1 VAQSDNFDLRGFNR
15 RNEGEPPKE
24 TPVGDLSHLRE
35 AAAHNKVPLIAAR
48 KPAPDMEAARALAH
62 KLQNASNTRQAVGR
76 GRGMGTTGTSPRRSG
91 AAIGGGG
98 VGGVSPMTQS
108 LMKAKSVMRAAMLG
122 KYDLGELK
130 DQVEDLQNDPN
141 IDLNTFKGVMQEV
154 VKQAQNTPAHTVPGG
169 SVGISRGTGPDRM
182 SQEAF
187 AAGEERQQANLKPG
201 ETLEAEG
208 AGAYKVKLPDTVQEP
223 LPGGKAAEQP
233 KPAPEAKESE
243 YQKAQYESANQS
255 YRQAEEDE
263 KQAKSKLETG
273 TDAEGNK
280 IDPNDTNTQ
289 QWKDYQH
296 AVQVAGQ
303 RQNEFLNMQKGLPG
317 GPNAQSNAPTP
328 AAAPTPNPQNP
339 YPQRTMMPPGGA
351 APPPVVPGQ
360 AQASAAQPAPAPV
373 AAPGIATPQSPAAVH
388 PVTGAK
394 YPEGS
399 VLHSPSTGK
408 MFKVTN
414 GQILPYQ
421 PPANPLPAPP
431 GA

>member
-1 VAQSDNFDLRGFNR
+1 MAQSDNFGLRGFNR

-24 TPVGDLSHLRE
+24 TPVNDLSNLR
-35 AAAHNKVPLIAAR
+35 AAAAAKKVPLIAAR
-48 KPAPDMEAARALAH
+48 KSAPDVEAARALANR
-62 KLQNASNTRQAVGR
+62 LQNASNTRQAVGR

-108 LMKAKSVMRAAMLG
+108 LAKAKSVMQAAMLG

-141 IDLNTFKGVMQEV
+141 IDLNTFKGIMQEV
-154 VKQAQNTPAHTVPGG
+154 VKQAQNTPTHTIPGG
-169 SVGISRGTGPDRM
+169 SVSISQGGGPDRM

-223 LPGGKAAEQP
+223 LPGDKAAEQP
-233 KPAPEAKESE
+233 TPAPEAKESE
-243 YQKAQYESANQS
+243 YQKAQYESAEQA
-255 YRQAEEDE
+255 YRQALEDE
-263 KQAKSKLETG
+263 KEAKSKLETG

-280 IDPNDTNTQ
+280 IDPNDTDTQ
-289 QWKDYQH
+289 QWKDHQRM
-296 AVQVAGQ
+296 AQVVGQ
-303 RQNEFLNMQKGLPG
+303 RQNELLNLQKGLPG
-317 GPNAQSNAPTP
+317 GPNAQSNAP
-328 AAAPTPNPQNP
+328 
-339 YPQRTMMPPGGA
+339 
-351 APPPVVPGQ
+351 
-360 AQASAAQPAPAPV
+360 APA

-399 VLHSPSTGK
+399 VLNSPSTGK

-421 PPANPLPAPP
+421 PPASPLPAPP